1 MATTKITTPE
11 LFDFSDLNTA
21 LQLPS
26 GDTASRPTSPS
37 GGEWRFNTE
46 LKYVEYYDTSKAKWY
61 QIETEELPVVPA
73 NNFQTTIYTGN
84 STARSITGTNFTPD
98 LVWIKM
104 YSTGASDHTLF
115 DSLRGTN
122 NLLQSNNNN
131 GEQTFANTLTSFNSP
146 PTGGFSLGTD
156 FRVNN
161 IYDYVAWQWRAGGAP
176 NPPGT
181 TNSNAAGLAPT
192 LGSVMI
198 DDVQSTTAL
207 SGSLAATNITANTNL
222 AFSIV
227 TYTGTGSNETVDH
240 GLGQTPSVIIVKNL
254 GMVSA
259 DWIVGSNVITPYD
272 FNYHMNL
279 NNNSLIS
286 SGTNFNNTNPTS
298 TVFSVKGSDNT
309 TGAVGNYV
317 AYCFA
322 SAAGLS
328 KIDFYAG
335 NSGTQNIP
343 LGFTPGFV
351 MIKSVSAASSWNII
365 DNKRPGGYTLYAE
378 DSVGENDESSLVG
391 LAGTG
396 AAGEIQLKAASG
408 NYNQSGREYLYM
420 AFAG

>member
-1 MATTKITTPE
+1 MAITKIGTPE
-11 LFDFSDLNTA
+11 LFDFSSLNTA
-21 LQLPS
+21 LQLPT
-26 GDTASRPTSPS
+26 GNTASRPSGPS
-37 GGEWRFNTE
+37 TGEWRFNTD
-46 LKYVEYYDTSKAKWY
+46 LKYVEYWDSTAWRQIDTEA
-61 QIETEELPVVPA
+61 IATTPA
-73 NNFQTTIYTGN
+73 DNFQTTIYTGN
-84 STARSITGTNFTPD
+84 STARNITGTNFTPD

-122 NLLQSNNNN
+122 NLLQSNNTN

-161 IYDYVAWQWRAGGAP
+161 VYDYVAWQWRAGGAP
-176 NPPGT
+176 ST

-259 DWIVGSNVITPYD
+259 DWIVGSNVIPPYD

-279 NNNSLIS
+279 NNNSFIS
-286 SGTNFNNTNPTS
+286 GGTNFNNTNPTS
-298 TVFSVKGSDNT
+298 TVFSVNGSDNT
-309 TGAVGNYV
+309 TGAAGNYV

-335 NSGTQNIP
+335 NSGTQNIA

-351 MIKSVSAASSWNII
+351 MIKSVSALSSWNII

-378 DSVGENDESSLVG
+378 DLVGENDESSLVG